1 MGYSVQKPCKVCG
14 KMYTPCSTCEKDNGI
29 FHWRTV
35 ACSEKCA
42 TIYFE
47 RVRKARMPRQENVT
61 VMKKSDTKPKMCYV
75 DAKENTDKEKTYQK
89 KIDKNIKESEKIE

>member
-14 KMYTPCSTCEKDNGI
+14 KMYTPCSTCEKDNSI

-42 TIYFE
+42 AIYFE
-47 RVRKARMPRQENVT
+47 RVRNARMPKQKNAV
-61 VMKKSDTKPKMCYV
+61 KNDIQKMHYV
-75 DAKENTDKEKTYQK
+75 DVKNNTNKEKTYQK
-89 KIDKNIKESEKIE
+89 KNDKNINESEKIE

>member
-42 TIYFE
+42 AIYFE
-47 RVRKARMPRQENVT
+47 RVRKARMPKQENAIEN
-61 VMKKSDTKPKMCYV
+61 DAPKIHYV
-75 DAKENTDKEKTYQK
+75 DVKNNTNKEKTYQK
-89 KIDKNIKESEKIE
+89 KTDKNIKESEKIE

>member
-14 KMYTPCSTCEKDNGI
+14 KMYTPCSTCEKDNSI

-42 TIYFE
+42 AIYFE
-47 RVRKARMPRQENVT
+47 RVRKARMPKQET
-61 VMKKSDTKPKMCYV
+61 ETAIKTDDDKSKIRYV
-75 DAKENTDKEKTYQK
+75 DAKSNTNKEKTYQK
-89 KIDKNIKESEKIE
+89 KIDRNIKESEKIE